1 MIGNDGM
8 SFSSSSSS
16 PSCPYCPNVQ
26 LSYSSVGVQ
35 KINRPDNDEC
45 KREENDGGGERE
57 RERKESEQT
66 REREIM
72 GWVGERT
79 HYYRLTYWKNRELYV
94 HIHCAVANFLLH
106 FNV

>member
-1 MIGNDGM
+1 M
-8 SFSSSSSS
+8 
-16 PSCPYCPNVQ
+16 
-26 LSYSSVGVQ
+26 
-35 KINRPDNDEC
+35 
-45 KREENDGGGERE
+45 E
-57 RERKESEQT
+57 RERKRKKRERTNERT
-66 REREIM
+66 REREIR